1 MLIRPNVIAPFHRD
15 LIGRFYGY
23 LPFCPASVTLGSGR
37 GQEDYSPRRKLYA
50 VGRHRRSCHTRQ
62 KWRNGPDNEWER
74 DVTNGDYSKALGDR
88 LRKIRTQKGMSL
100 QDVQHA
106 SDGRWKA
113 AVVGAY
119 ERGDRNVTVA
129 RLAELADFYGVP
141 TSEILPDAAASA
153 GATEQRRR
161 VVLNLEGLDQ
171 VPATD
176 RDPLSRF
183 TTAIQ
188 IQRGDYNGRVLTI
201 REDDLMALALL
212 YQTTAEELSR
222 RLNDWGLLV
231 SNNGSAG

>member
-1 MLIRPNVIAPFHRD
+1 MANV
-15 LIGRFYGY
+15 
-23 LPFCPASVTLGSGR
+23 V
-37 GQEDYSPRRKLYA
+37 
-50 VGRHRRSCHTRQ
+50 
-62 KWRNGPDNEWER
+62 
-74 DVTNGDYSKALGDR
+74 NGDYSKALGDR

-141 TSEILPDAAASA
+141 TSEILPDGAASA

-231 SNNGSAG
+231 SSNGSER